1 MRLVGGIVIAFLL
14 VFLAGCR
21 KHEVLYPYGIIEY
34 SYYDTLRNARY
45 VIDGK
50 KVAWYMDSLRL
61 SSRDTAFVDLFVDKY
76 YASRQP
82 YLWIDTKG
90 ADCRVDSLEKILSSV
105 SADGINLS
113 SVYHPYIKKAL
124 QCLRNFDF
132 KTCDINLC
140 LAQIEYYSTK
150 GLVRYACGMRFGFVN
165 PYKFYNRMDLV
176 NDEDTL
182 CTDFRTLYDTPTE
195 TPGREYLSELLDG
208 ITEGSFPE
216 MAEKALCRDSGYLR
230 LREEYQKKEI
240 GIAKKRVIAVNMER
254 YRWRMKNESERKEG
268 GKYVWINLPEFML
281 RAVDEESGE
290 TLEMKVCE
298 GSLKH
303 KTPQLASEVGRLE
316 LNPVWTVPQSIISRE
331 IAPKHAE
338 DESYFERNRM
348 KVIEKSTGEE
358 IEPSVVSAEML
369 KSGKYNVVQNKGEGN
384 SLGRMI
390 FRFKNN
396 FAIFLHDTPNREAF
410 NRTFR
415 AVSHGCVRLEKPLE
429 LAVFM
434 LADKDPLVID
444 KMRIAVGLPPESEE
458 GKRLAAKED
467 ARIMGLKTFKPPVP
481 LYITYLTAYPGR
493 DGNIV
498 YTPDPYGYDGRL
510 LSVLRNY

>member
-1 MRLVGGIVIAFLL
+1 MIAFLL

-21 KHEVLYPYGIIEY
+21 KHDVLYPYGNIDY
-34 SYYDTLRNARY
+34 SYYDTLRNAKY
-45 VIDGK
+45 AIDEK
-50 KVAWYMDSLRL
+50 KVGWYLDSLRL

-90 ADCRVDSLEKILSSV
+90 ADCRADSLEKILSL
-105 SADGINLS
+105 AAGDGIRPS
-113 SVYHPYIKKAL
+113 AVYHPCIRKAL
-124 QCLRNFDF
+124 QCLRDFDF
-132 KTCDINLC
+132 GRTCDINLC

-150 GLVRYACGMRFGFVN
+150 GLARYACGMRFGFVN

-195 TPGREYLSELLDG
+195 TPNREYLSELLGG
-208 ITEGSFPE
+208 ITEGTFPG
-216 MAEKALCRDSGYLR
+216 MIEKALCKDSGYLR
-230 LREEYQKKEI
+230 LREEYQKT
-240 GIAKKRVIAVNMER
+240 GLATAKKRAIAVNMER
-254 YRWRMKNESERKEG
+254 FRWRTKKEG
-268 GKYVWINLPEFML
+268 GKFVWINLPEFML
-281 RAVDEESGE
+281 RAEENGE
-290 TLEMKVCE
+290 TLEMKVCA

-348 KVIEKSTGEE
+348 SIIEKSTGEE
-358 IEPSVVSAEML
+358 IEPSAVSAEML
-369 KSGKYNVVQNKGEGN
+369 KSGKYNVVQSKGEGN

-434 LADKDPLVID
+434 LEEKDPLVID
-444 KMRIAVGLPPESEE
+444 KMRIAIDMPPESEE

-467 ARIMGLKTFKPPVP
+467 SRTMGLKTFKPPVP
-481 LYITYLTAYPGR
+481 LYITYLTAYPDR
-493 DGNIV
+493 NGNIV
-498 YTPDPYGYDGRL
+498 YTPDPYGYDGKL
-510 LSVLRNY
+510 LSLLHNY